1 MIGALD
7 LLDGLLTLNPK
18 HRLSAS
24 AALHQLYFKAE
35 PRAAKPEECDTRRK
49 HSHSPPFGLSTTTST
64 PAVKRWP
71 YGRLT
76 ERAFFCGRCPKYET
90 HLHEFHAKKK
100 RKELAGADAAGGK

>member
-1 MIGALD
+1 MVFRSRPCFHLRAVRSRGACSAKRLHALLGTSAHELAPRDEAVRICSERMIGALD

-49 HSHSPPFGLSTTTST
+49 HSHSPPVLG
-64 PAVKRWP
+64 
-71 YGRLT
+71 
-76 ERAFFCGRCPKYET
+76 
-90 HLHEFHAKKK
+90 
-100 RKELAGADAAGGK
+100 

>member
-1 MIGALD
+1 MRICSERMIGALD

-49 HSHSPPFGLSTTTST
+49 HSHSPPVWVKHDDEHTCGEALAIRST
-64 PAVKRWP
+64 
-71 YGRLT
+71 
-76 ERAFFCGRCPKYET
+76 
-90 HLHEFHAKKK
+90 
-100 RKELAGADAAGGK
+100 D